1 LPTSRRSIAPAEV
14 QREPNLDTSA
24 ALFCKPGENL
34 VTPANSAAPRKRW
47 YAVLYIQVLIAIII
61 GILIGYFSPKIGIA
75 LKPLGD
81 AFVGLIRIMIAPV
94 IFCVIVQGIASM
106 ADLKKVGKVGVKA
119 LIYFE
124 VVSTLALLIG
134 IVVAVVLH
142 PGAGLNINSATLDPK
157 AAAVYVGRAKETG
170 FIPFLLSFIPRTFVD
185 ALAGGEVPQV
195 LLISILTGFA
205 IARLGEL
212 GARALRAVEVAN
224 KVVFAI
230 VRIIVRTAPLGAL
243 GGMAFTV
250 ASYGMASLSNLVK
263 LIGSFYLTS
272 LIFIVLVLGV
282 IAAWAGFSIFRFI
295 AYIKDELLIV
305 LGTSSSETVLPDM
318 MRKLEGLG
326 ASRSVVGLVFPTGY
340 VFNTDG
346 TNIYLTLSVLFLAQ
360 ATGTQLTF
368 SQIAGILLFALI
380 ASKGGSGVT
389 GTGFVTLAAILAA
402 VPAIPIQALALLV
415 GIEKFMSEC
424 RALTNVVGNGVA
436 TLVVSRWQGELDSA
450 KMREVMSHPGENNEP
465 KVA

>member
-1 LPTSRRSIAPAEV
+1 VGE
-14 QREPNLDTSA
+14 A
-24 ALFCKPGENL
+24 AAIKNGKP
-34 VTPANSAAPRKRW
+34 W
-47 YAVLYIQVLIAIII
+47 YAILYLQVLVAVVL
-61 GILIGYFSPKIGIA
+61 GSLIGHFFPKTGIA

-81 AFVGLIRIMIAPV
+81 AFVALIRMMIAPV

-106 ADLKKVGKVGVKA
+106 SDLKKVGKVGVKA

-124 VVSTLALLIG
+124 VASTLALIIG
-134 IVVAVVLH
+134 IVVALLFH
-142 PGAGLNINSATLDPK
+142 PGAGLNIDTNTLDPK
-157 AAAVYVGRAKETG
+157 VTATFVGRAKETG
-170 FIPFLLSFIPRTFVD
+170 FIPFLLGIIPRTFVG
-185 ALAGGEVPQV
+185 ALADGEVPQV

-205 IARLGEL
+205 IAKMGEW
-212 GARALRAVEVAN
+212 GRRALNAIETAD
-224 KVVFAI
+224 KVVFGI
-230 VRIIVRTAPLGAL
+230 VRMVVRTAPLGAL

-250 ASYGMASLSNLVK
+250 GSYGVASLTNLLK
-263 LIGSFYLTS
+263 LMGTFYTSSIIFVLVVLGPIAYLT
-272 LIFIVLVLGV
+272 
-282 IAAWAGFSIFRFI
+282 GFSIFRFL

-326 ASRSVVGLVFPTGY
+326 ASKSVVGLVFPTGY

-346 TNIYLTLSVLFLAQ
+346 TNIYLTLCVLFLAQ
-360 ATGTQLTF
+360 ATNTHLSLG
-368 SQIAGILLFALI
+368 QITGILLFALL

-402 VPAIPIQALALLV
+402 VPSIPVQSLALLV

-436 TLVVSRWQGELDSA
+436 TLVVCRWQGELDVQ
-450 KMREVMSHPGENNEP
+450 KMRQTMAKQPENSETNS
-465 KVA
+465 A

>member
-1 LPTSRRSIAPAEV
+1 VSHGKSAT
-14 QREPNLDTSA
+14 QR
-24 ALFCKPGENL
+24 KP
-34 VTPANSAAPRKRW
+34 W
-47 YAVLYIQVLIAIII
+47 YAVLYVQVLVAIVV
-61 GILIGYFSPKIGIA
+61 GVLIGRFFPKTGIA

-81 AFVGLIRIMIAPV
+81 GFVALIRMMIAPV
-94 IFCVIVQGIASM
+94 IFCVVVQGIASM
-106 ADLKKVGKVGVKA
+106 SDLKKVGKVGVKA

-124 VVSTLALLIG
+124 VVSTLALIVG
-134 IVVAVVLH
+134 IVVAVILH
-142 PGAGLNINSATLDPK
+142 PGAGLNIDPATLDPK
-157 AAAVYVGRAKETG
+157 AAATYVGRAKETG
-170 FIPFLLSFIPRTFVD
+170 IIPFLLGFIPRTFVD

-205 IARLGEL
+205 IARMGEF
-212 GARALRAVEVAN
+212 GVRALHAIEVAN
-224 KVVFAI
+224 KVVFGIIRI
-230 VRIIVRTAPLGAL
+230 VVRAAPLGAL

-263 LIGSFYLTS
+263 LIGTFYLTS
-272 LIFIVLVLGV
+272 LIFIVVVLGA
-282 IAAWAGFSIFRFI
+282 IAYWAGFSIFRFI

-326 ASRSVVGLVFPTGY
+326 ASSSIVGLVFPTGY

-346 TNIYLTLSVLFLAQ
+346 TNIYLTLSALFLAQ
-360 ATGTQLTF
+360 ATNTHLTL
-368 SQIAGILLFALI
+368 SQIVGILLFALI

-402 VPAIPIQALALLV
+402 VPAIPVQALALLV

-436 TLVVSRWQGELDSA
+436 TIVVSRWQGELDTT
-450 KMREVMSHPGENNEP
+450 KMREILAHPIENGEA
-465 KVA
+465 KAG

>member
-1 LPTSRRSIAPAEV
+1 LGNAQAV
-14 QREPNLDTSA
+14 
-24 ALFCKPGENL
+24 
-34 VTPANSAAPRKRW
+34 RKNRPW
-47 YAVLYIQVLIAIII
+47 YTILYVQVLIAVVI
-61 GILIGYFSPKIGIA
+61 GSLIGRFFPKTGMA

-81 AFVGLIRIMIAPV
+81 AFVSLIRMMIAPV

-106 ADLKKVGKVGVKA
+106 SDLKKVGKVGVKT

-124 VVSTLALLIG
+124 VVSTLALMIG
-134 IVVAVVLH
+134 IVVALLIH
-142 PGAGLNINSATLDPK
+142 PGAGLNIDAATLDPK
-157 AAAVYVGRAKETG
+157 ATAVYVGRAKETG
-170 FIPFLLSFIPRTFVD
+170 FIPFLLGFIPRTFVG
-185 ALAGGEVPQV
+185 ALADGEVPQV

-205 IARLGEL
+205 IAQMGEWGKRAL
-212 GARALRAVEVAN
+212 GAIEIAN
-224 KVVFAI
+224 RVVFGI
-230 VRIIVRTAPLGAL
+230 VRIVVRAAPLGAL

-250 ASYGMASLSNLVK
+250 GSYGVASLTNLLK
-263 LIGSFYLTS
+263 LMGTFYLS
-272 LIFIVLVLGV
+272 SVLFVVFVLGA
-282 IAAWAGFSIFRFI
+282 IAYGAGFSIFRFL

-346 TNIYLTLSVLFLAQ
+346 TNIYLTLAALFLAQ
-360 ATGTQLTF
+360 ATNTHLSLG
-368 SQIAGILLFALI
+368 QITGILLFALV

-402 VPAIPIQALALLV
+402 VPSIPVQSLALLV

-436 TLVVSRWQGELDSA
+436 TLVVSRWQGELDVE
-450 KMREVMSHPGENNEP
+450 KMRRVMEKPPENSEP
-465 KVA
+465 DAA

>member
-1 LPTSRRSIAPAEV
+1 
-14 QREPNLDTSA
+14 
-24 ALFCKPGENL
+24 
-34 VTPANSAAPRKRW
+34 
-47 YAVLYIQVLIAIII
+47 
-61 GILIGYFSPKIGIA
+61 
-75 LKPLGD
+75 
-81 AFVGLIRIMIAPV
+81 
-94 IFCVIVQGIASM
+94 VQGIAGM
-106 ADLKKVGKVGVKA
+106 ADIKKVGKVGIKT

-124 VVSTLALLIG
+124 LVSTLALLIG
-134 IVVAVVLH
+134 VAVAVAIH
-142 PGAGLNINSATLDPK
+142 PGAGLNINLATLNPK

-170 FIPFLLSFIPRTFVD
+170 FIPFLLSFIPKTFVD
-185 ALAGGEVPQV
+185 AFASGEVPEV

-205 IARLGEL
+205 IAPLGEF
-212 GARALRAVEVAN
+212 GARAVRAVEVAN
-224 KVVFAI
+224 KIVFGI
-230 VRIIVRTAPLGAL
+230 IRIIIRTAPLGAL

-250 ASYGMASLSNLVK
+250 GSYGMASLSNLIK
-263 LIGSFYLTS
+263 LIGTFYLTS
-272 LIFIVLVLGV
+272 LIFVVLVLGA
-282 IAAWAGFSIFRFI
+282 IAWWAGFSIFRFL

-346 TNIYLTLSVLFLAQ
+346 TNIYLALSALFLAQ
-360 ATGTQLTF
+360 ATGTHLSF
-368 SQIAGILLFALI
+368 GQISGMLLFALI

-402 VPAIPIQALALLV
+402 VPSIPVQGLALLV

-436 TLVVSRWQGELDSA
+436 TLVVSRWQGELDSV
-450 KMREVMSHPGENNEP
+450 KMREVMSHAADQSTPP
-465 KVA
+465 AA

>member
-1 LPTSRRSIAPAEV
+1 MSGE
-14 QREPNLDTSA
+14 A
-24 ALFCKPGENL
+24 AAIKKGKP
-34 VTPANSAAPRKRW
+34 W
-47 YAVLYIQVLIAIII
+47 YAILYVQVLIAVVL
-61 GILIGYFSPKIGIA
+61 GSLIGHFFPKTGIA

-81 AFVGLIRIMIAPV
+81 AFVALIRMMIAPV

-106 ADLKKVGKVGVKA
+106 SDLKKVGKVGVKT

-124 VVSTLALLIG
+124 VASTLALIIG
-134 IVVAVVLH
+134 IVVALLFH
-142 PGAGLNINSATLDPK
+142 PGAGLNIDANTLDLK
-157 AAAVYVGRAKETG
+157 ATATFVGRAKETG
-170 FIPFLLSFIPRTFVD
+170 FIPFLLGIIPKTFVG
-185 ALAGGEVPQV
+185 ALADGEVPQV

-205 IARLGEL
+205 IAKMGEW
-212 GARALRAVEVAN
+212 GRRALNAIETAD
-224 KVVFAI
+224 KVVFGI
-230 VRIIVRTAPLGAL
+230 VRMVVRTAPLGAL

-250 ASYGMASLSNLVK
+250 GSYGVASLTNL
-263 LIGSFYLTS
+263 LELMGTFYIS
-272 LIFIVLVLGV
+272 SIVFVLVVLGP
-282 IAAWAGFSIFRFI
+282 IAHLAGFSIFRFL

-326 ASRSVVGLVFPTGY
+326 ASKSVVGLVFPTGY

-346 TNIYLTLSVLFLAQ
+346 TNIYLTLCVLFLAQ
-360 ATGTQLTF
+360 ATNTHLSLGE
-368 SQIAGILLFALI
+368 IAGILLFALV

-402 VPAIPIQALALLV
+402 VPSIPVQSLALLV

-436 TLVVSRWQGELDSA
+436 TLVVCRWQGELDVQ
-450 KMREVMSHPGENNEP
+450 KMRQTMAKQPENSETNS
-465 KVA
+465 A

>member
-1 LPTSRRSIAPAEV
+1 VVNTVS
-14 QREPNLDTSA
+14 T
-24 ALFCKPGENL
+24 
-34 VTPANSAAPRKRW
+34 RKRRPW
-47 YAVLYIQVLIAIII
+47 YTILYVQVLIAV
-61 GILIGYFSPKIGIA
+61 LIGCGIGGFFPKTGMA

-81 AFVGLIRIMIAPV
+81 AFVSLIRMMIAPV

-106 ADLKKVGKVGVKA
+106 SDLKKVGTLGVKT

-124 VVSTLALLIG
+124 VVSTLALIIG
-134 IVVAVVLH
+134 IAVAVVFH
-142 PGAGLNINSATLDPK
+142 PGAGLNIDAATLDPR
-157 AAAVYVGRAKETG
+157 AAAVFVGRAKETG
-170 FIPFLLSFIPRTFVD
+170 FIPFLLGFIPRTFIG
-185 ALAGGEVPQV
+185 ALADGEVPQV

-205 IARLGEL
+205 IANMGEV
-212 GARALRAVEVAN
+212 GKRALSAIEVAN
-224 KVVFAI
+224 KVVFGI
-230 VRIIVRTAPLGAL
+230 VRIVVRAAPLGAL

-250 ASYGMASLSNLVK
+250 GSYGVASLANLLK
-263 LIGSFYLTS
+263 LMGTFYLS
-272 LIFIVLVLGV
+272 SFLFVVVVLGI
-282 IAAWAGFSIFRFI
+282 IARLAGFSIFRFL

-326 ASRSVVGLVFPTGY
+326 ASRSTVGLVFPTGY

-346 TNIYLTLSVLFLAQ
+346 TNIYLTLAALFLAQ
-360 ATGTQLTF
+360 ATNTHLSLG
-368 SQIAGILLFALI
+368 QISGILLFALV

-402 VPAIPIQALALLV
+402 VPSIPVQSLALLV

-436 TLVVSRWQGELDSA
+436 TLVVSRWQGELDVENMRRVMEKPPENSETNSA
-450 KMREVMSHPGENNEP
+450 
-465 KVA
+465 

>member
-1 LPTSRRSIAPAEV
+1 LGKAQAVGKSRP
-14 QREPNLDTSA
+14 
-24 ALFCKPGENL
+24 
-34 VTPANSAAPRKRW
+34 W
-47 YAVLYIQVLIAIII
+47 YTILYAQVLIAVVI
-61 GILIGYFSPKIGIA
+61 GSLIGRFFPKTGIA

-81 AFVGLIRIMIAPV
+81 AFVSLIRMMIAPV

-106 ADLKKVGKVGVKA
+106 SDLKKVGKVGVKT
-119 LIYFE
+119 LVYFE
-124 VVSTLALLIG
+124 VVSTLALMIG
-134 IVVAVVLH
+134 IVVALLIH
-142 PGAGLNINSATLDPK
+142 PGAGLNIDAATLDPK

-170 FIPFLLSFIPRTFVD
+170 FIPFLLGFIPRTFVG
-185 ALAGGEVPQV
+185 ALADGEVPQV

-205 IARLGEL
+205 VAQMGEL
-212 GARALRAVEVAN
+212 GKRALGAIEIAN
-224 KVVFAI
+224 KVVFGI
-230 VRIIVRTAPLGAL
+230 VRIVVRAAPLGAL

-250 ASYGMASLSNLVK
+250 GSYGMASLTNLLK
-263 LIGSFYLTS
+263 LIGTFYLS
-272 LIFIVLVLGV
+272 SAVFVVVVLGA
-282 IAAWAGFSIFRFI
+282 IAYLVGFSIFRFL

-326 ASRSVVGLVFPTGY
+326 ASRSIVGLVFPTGY

-346 TNIYLTLSVLFLAQ
+346 TNIYLTLAALFLAQ
-360 ATGTQLTF
+360 ATNTHLSLG
-368 SQIAGILLFALI
+368 QIAGILLFALV

-402 VPAIPIQALALLV
+402 VPSIPVQSLALLV

-436 TLVVSRWQGELDSA
+436 TLVVSRWQGELDVE
-450 KMREVMSHPGENNEP
+450 KMRRLMEKPPEKSEP
-465 KVA
+465 DAA

>member
-1 LPTSRRSIAPAEV
+1 VSHGK
-14 QREPNLDTSA
+14 SA
-24 ALFCKPGENL
+24 AQRKP
-34 VTPANSAAPRKRW
+34 W
-47 YAVLYIQVLIAIII
+47 YAVLYVQVLVAIVV
-61 GILIGYFSPKIGIA
+61 GILIGRFFPKVGIA

-81 AFVGLIRIMIAPV
+81 GFVALIRMMIAPV
-94 IFCVIVQGIASM
+94 IFCVVVQGIASM
-106 ADLKKVGKVGVKA
+106 SDLKNVGKVGVKA

-124 VVSTLALLIG
+124 VVSTLALIVG
-134 IVVAVVLH
+134 IVVAVILH
-142 PGAGLNINSATLDPK
+142 PGAGLNIDPATLDPK
-157 AAAVYVGRAKETG
+157 AAATYVGRAKETG
-170 FIPFLLSFIPRTFVD
+170 IIPFLLGFIPRTFVD

-205 IARLGEL
+205 IARMGEF
-212 GARALRAVEVAN
+212 GVRALRAIEVVN
-224 KVVFAI
+224 KVVFGI
-230 VRIIVRTAPLGAL
+230 IRIIVRAAPLGAL

-263 LIGSFYLTS
+263 LIGTFYLTS
-272 LIFIVLVLGV
+272 LIFVVIVLGA
-282 IAAWAGFSIFRFI
+282 IAYWAGFSIFRFI

-326 ASRSVVGLVFPTGY
+326 ASSSIVGLVFPTGY

-346 TNIYLTLSVLFLAQ
+346 TNIYLTLSALFLAQ
-360 ATGTQLTF
+360 ATNTHLTL
-368 SQIAGILLFALI
+368 SQIVGILLFALV

-402 VPAIPIQALALLV
+402 VPAIPVQALALLV

-436 TLVVSRWQGELDSA
+436 TIVVSRWQGELDTT
-450 KMREVMSHPGENNEP
+450 KMREILAHPIENGEA
-465 KVA
+465 KSG

>member
-1 LPTSRRSIAPAEV
+1 VTTGRSEGQRRP
-14 QREPNLDTSA
+14 
-24 ALFCKPGENL
+24 
-34 VTPANSAAPRKRW
+34 W
-47 YAVLYIQVLIAIII
+47 YAVLYVQVLVAIAI
-61 GILIGYFSPKIGIA
+61 GVLIGRFFPKAGIA

-81 AFVGLIRIMIAPV
+81 GFVALIRMMIAPV

-106 ADLKKVGKVGVKA
+106 SDLKKVGKVGVKA

-124 VVSTLALLIG
+124 VVSTLALIVG
-134 IVVAVVLH
+134 IVVAVILH
-142 PGAGLNINSATLDPK
+142 PGAGLNIDPATLDPK
-157 AAAVYVGRAKETG
+157 AASVYVGRAKETG
-170 FIPFLLSFIPRTFVD
+170 IIPFLLGFIPRTFVD

-205 IARLGEL
+205 IARMGEL
-212 GARALRAVEVAN
+212 GTRALNAIELAN
-224 KVVFAI
+224 KVVFGI
-230 VRIIVRTAPLGAL
+230 IRIIVRAAPLGAL

-263 LIGSFYLTS
+263 LIVTFYLTS
-272 LIFIVLVLGV
+272 LIFVVVILGA
-282 IAAWAGFSIFRFI
+282 IAYWAGFSIFRFI

-326 ASRSVVGLVFPTGY
+326 ASPSVVGLVFPTGY

-346 TNIYLTLSVLFLAQ
+346 TNIYLTLSALFLAQ
-360 ATGTQLTF
+360 ATNTHLTL
-368 SQIAGILLFALI
+368 SQIVGILLFALV

-402 VPAIPIQALALLV
+402 VPAIPVQALALLV

-436 TLVVSRWQGELDSA
+436 TIVVSTWQGELDA
-450 KMREVMSHPGENNEP
+450 TKMRDVLAHPVQNG
-465 KVA
+465 VAGAE

>member
-1 LPTSRRSIAPAEV
+1 MRGKRERRLGTADAARKSRP
-14 QREPNLDTSA
+14 
-24 ALFCKPGENL
+24 
-34 VTPANSAAPRKRW
+34 W
-47 YAVLYIQVLIAIII
+47 YKILYVQVLIAVVI
-61 GILIGYFSPKIGIA
+61 GSLIGHFYPKTGMA

-81 AFVGLIRIMIAPV
+81 AFVSLIRMMIAPV

-106 ADLKKVGKVGVKA
+106 SDLKKVGKVGVKT

-134 IVVAVVLH
+134 IAVAVIFH
-142 PGAGLNINSATLDPK
+142 PGAGLNIDASTLDPK

-170 FIPFLLSFIPRTFVD
+170 FIPFLLGFIPKTFVG
-185 ALAGGEVPQV
+185 ALADGEVPQV

-205 IARLGEL
+205 IAQIGEL
-212 GARALRAVEVAN
+212 GKRALGGIEVAN
-224 KVVFAI
+224 RVVFGI
-230 VRIIVRTAPLGAL
+230 VRIVVRAAPLGAL

-250 ASYGMASLSNLVK
+250 GSYGVASLTNLLK
-263 LIGSFYLTS
+263 LMGTFYLS
-272 LIFIVLVLGV
+272 SVLFVVFVLGI
-282 IAAWAGFSIFRFI
+282 IAWLAGFSIFRFV

-305 LGTSSSETVLPDM
+305 LGTSSSETVMPDM
-318 MRKLEGLG
+318 MHKLERLG

-346 TNIYLTLSVLFLAQ
+346 TNIYLTLAALFLAQ
-360 ATGTQLTF
+360 ATNTHLSFG
-368 SQIAGILLFALI
+368 QIAGILLFALV

-402 VPAIPIQALALLV
+402 VPSIPVQSLALLV

-436 TLVVSRWQGELDSA
+436 TLVVSRWQGELDVENLR
-450 KMREVMSHPGENNEP
+450 KVMSAPVENNETNLD
-465 KVA
+465 

>member
-1 LPTSRRSIAPAEV
+1 MTAE
-14 QREPNLDTSA
+14 
-24 ALFCKPGENL
+24 
-34 VTPANSAAPRKRW
+34 TPAPPHKPW
-47 YAVLYIQVLIAIII
+47 YTVLYVQVLIAIVI
-61 GILIGYFSPKIGIA
+61 GILVGRFFPKTGVA

-81 AFVGLIRIMIAPV
+81 GFVSLIRMMIAPV
-94 IFCVIVQGIASM
+94 IFCVVVLGIASM
-106 ADLKKVGKVGVKA
+106 SDIKKVGKVGVKT

-124 VVSTLALLIG
+124 VVSTLALIIG
-134 IVVAVVLH
+134 IIVAVILH
-142 PGAGLNINSATLDPK
+142 PGSGLNINPAMLDPK
-157 AAAVYVGRAKETG
+157 AAASYIGRAKETG
-170 FIPFLLSFIPRTFVD
+170 LIPFLLGFIPRTFVD

-195 LLISILTGFA
+195 LLISILTGFS

-212 GARALRAVEVAN
+212 GARALRAVELAN
-224 KVVFAI
+224 KIVFGI
-230 VRIIVRTAPLGAL
+230 VRIIVRAAPLGAL

-250 ASYGMASLSNLVK
+250 GSYGMASLSNLLK
-263 LIGSFYLTS
+263 LIGTFYLTS
-272 LIFIVLVLGV
+272 LIFVVVVLGA
-282 IAAWAGFSIFRFI
+282 IAYWAGFSIFRFI

-346 TNIYLTLSVLFLAQ
+346 TNIYLTLCVLFLAQ
-360 ATGTQLTF
+360 ATNTHLTF
-368 SQIAGILLFALI
+368 GQIAGILFFALI

-402 VPAIPIQALALLV
+402 VPSIPVQSLALLV

-436 TLVVSRWQGELDSA
+436 TIVVSRWQGELDTA
-450 KMREVMSHPGENNEP
+450 KMRDVMTHPPENSEP
-465 KVA
+465 KVG

>member
-1 LPTSRRSIAPAEV
+1 MVNTVS
-14 QREPNLDTSA
+14 T
-24 ALFCKPGENL
+24 
-34 VTPANSAAPRKRW
+34 RKRRPW
-47 YAVLYIQVLIAIII
+47 YTILYVQVLIAV
-61 GILIGYFSPKIGIA
+61 LIGCGIGGFFPKTGMA

-81 AFVGLIRIMIAPV
+81 AFVSLIRMMIAPV

-106 ADLKKVGKVGVKA
+106 SDLKKVGTLGIKT

-124 VVSTLALLIG
+124 VVSTLALIIG
-134 IVVAVVLH
+134 IVVAVVFH
-142 PGAGLNINSATLDPK
+142 PGAGLNIDAAALDPK
-157 AAAVYVGRAKETG
+157 ATAAFVGRAKETG
-170 FIPFLLSFIPRTFVD
+170 FIPFLLGFIPRTFIG
-185 ALAGGEVPQV
+185 ALADGEVPQV

-205 IARLGEL
+205 IANMGEV
-212 GARALRAVEVAN
+212 GKRALSAIEVAN
-224 KVVFAI
+224 KVVFSI
-230 VRIIVRTAPLGAL
+230 VRIVVRAAPLGAL

-250 ASYGMASLSNLVK
+250 GSYGVASLANLLK
-263 LIGSFYLTS
+263 LMGTFYLS
-272 LIFIVLVLGV
+272 SFLFVVVVLGI
-282 IAAWAGFSIFRFI
+282 IARLAGFSIFRFL

-326 ASRSVVGLVFPTGY
+326 ASRSTVGLVFPTGY

-346 TNIYLTLSVLFLAQ
+346 TNIYLTLAALFLAQ
-360 ATGTQLTF
+360 ATNTHLSLG
-368 SQIAGILLFALI
+368 QISGILLFALV

-402 VPAIPIQALALLV
+402 VPSIPVQSLALLV

-436 TLVVSRWQGELDSA
+436 TLVVSRWQGELDVENMRRVMEKPPENSETNSA
-450 KMREVMSHPGENNEP
+450 
-465 KVA
+465 

>member
-1 LPTSRRSIAPAEV
+1 MTA
-14 QREPNLDTSA
+14 
-24 ALFCKPGENL
+24 
-34 VTPANSAAPRKRW
+34 ANSAASRKPW
-47 YAVLYIQVLIAIII
+47 YAVLYIQVLIAIVI
-61 GILIGYFSPKIGIA
+61 GILIGRFSPKTGMA

-81 AFVGLIRIMIAPV
+81 AFVSLIRMMIAPV

-142 PGAGLNINSATLDPK
+142 PGAGLNINPAALDPK
-157 AAAVYVGRAKETG
+157 AAAVYIGRAKETG
-170 FIPFLLSFIPRTFVD
+170 LIPFLLSFIPRTFVD

-195 LLISILTGFA
+195 LLISILTGFS
-205 IARLGEL
+205 ISRLGEL
-212 GARALRAVEVAN
+212 GARALRAVEIAN
-224 KVVFAI
+224 KVVFGI
-230 VRIIVRTAPLGAL
+230 IRIIVRTAPLGAL

-250 ASYGMASLSNLVK
+250 GSYGMASLSNLVK
-263 LIGSFYLTS
+263 LIGTFYLTS
-272 LIFIVLVLGV
+272 VIFGVVVLAP
-282 IAAWAGFSIFRFI
+282 IAWWAGFSIFRFI

-318 MRKLEGLG
+318 LRKLEGLG

-346 TNIYLTLSVLFLAQ
+346 TNIYLTLCVLFLAQ
-360 ATGTQLTF
+360 ATNTQLTF
-368 SQIAGILLFALI
+368 AQITGILLFALI

-402 VPAIPIQALALLV
+402 VPAIPVQSLALLV

-436 TLVVSRWQGELDSA
+436 TIVVSRWQGELDSA
-450 KMREVMSHPGENNEP
+450 KMREVMSHPGANNEP

>member
-1 LPTSRRSIAPAEV
+1 MSSAKPAT
-14 QREPNLDTSA
+14 R
-24 ALFCKPGENL
+24 KP
-34 VTPANSAAPRKRW
+34 W
-47 YAVLYIQVLIAIII
+47 YAVLYIQVLIAIAV
-61 GILIGYFSPKIGIA
+61 GILIGRFSPKAGIA

-81 AFVGLIRIMIAPV
+81 AFVGLIRMMIAPV
-94 IFCVIVQGIASM
+94 IFCVIVQGIAGM
-106 ADLKKVGKVGVKA
+106 ADIKKVGKVGIKT

-124 VVSTLALLIG
+124 AVSTLALLIG
-134 IVVAVVLH
+134 IVVAVAIH
-142 PGAGLNINSATLDPK
+142 PGTGLNIDPATLDPK
-157 AAAVYVGRAKETG
+157 TAAVYVGRAKETG
-170 FIPFLLSFIPRTFVD
+170 FIPFLLNFIPRTFVE
-185 ALAGGEVPQV
+185 AFSGGEVPQV

-205 IARLGEL
+205 IAPLGEF
-212 GARALRAVEVAN
+212 GARALRAIEVAN
-224 KVVFAI
+224 KIVFGI
-230 VRIIVRTAPLGAL
+230 IRIIIRTAPLGAL

-250 ASYGMASLSNLVK
+250 GSYGMGSLSNLVK
-263 LIGSFYLTS
+263 LIGTFYLTS
-272 LIFIVLVLGV
+272 VIFVVIVLGA
-282 IAAWAGFSIFRFI
+282 IARWAGFSIFRFI

-346 TNIYLTLSVLFLAQ
+346 TNIYLTLSALFLAQ
-360 ATGTQLTF
+360 ATNSHLTF
-368 SQIAGILLFALI
+368 SQVTGILLFALI

-402 VPAIPIQALALLV
+402 VPAIPVQGLALLV

-436 TLVVSRWQGELDSA
+436 TLVVSRWQGELDST
-450 KMREVMSHPGENNEP
+450 KMREVMSHPSDYSTP
-465 KVA
+465 PAA